1 MTYSVTRLGAYD
13 MLKSQM
19 SQQGESGLTARSP
32 YLSSCLCVIGKRK
45 LTTGEMVLCAS
56 GAGALGGLAGNP
68 AGELSNKSVHGRV
81 VEW

>member
-19 SQQGESGLTARSP
+19 SQHGELACLLVTAVEQR
-32 YLSSCLCVIGKRK
+32 LMWLGKRK

-68 AGELSNKSVHGRV
+68 AGE
-81 VEW
+81 